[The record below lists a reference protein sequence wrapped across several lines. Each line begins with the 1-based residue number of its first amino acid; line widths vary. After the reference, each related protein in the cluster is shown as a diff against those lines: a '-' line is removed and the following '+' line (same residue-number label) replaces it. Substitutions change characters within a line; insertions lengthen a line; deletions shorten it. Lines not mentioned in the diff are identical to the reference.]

1 MPVIRMT
8 LIEGYDDETRRALA
22 TRLTDAVRA
31 TIDAP
36 LDGITVAIEEVRPA
50 SYMRGRVSR
59 TPGAPLPSPADT
71 VRAFLAAMEARDL
84 DRARGFL
91 ADGFSMTFP
100 GGRLFATLEEL
111 VSFGRQRY
119 RFVKKT
125 YTAFDEC
132 FGDAGIIVYC
142 FGTLRGE
149 WPDGTPFS
157 GIRFIDRFEVD
168 GGKLT
173 GQLVWNDLAESAS
186 MAMNSVAPAA

>member
-8 LIEGYDDETRRALA
+8 LIEGYDDDTRRTLA

-31 TIDAP
+31 TIAAP
-36 LDGITVAIEEVRPA
+36 LDGITVAIEEVKPA

-71 VRAFLAAMEARDL
+71 VRSFLAAMEARDL
-84 DRARGFL
+84 DRARGYL
-91 ADGFSMTFP
+91 ADGFQMVFP
-100 GGRLFATLEEL
+100 GDRRFATLEEL
-111 VSFGRQRY
+111 VAFGRQRY

-125 YTAFDEC
+125 YTGFDEC
-132 FGDAGIIVYC
+132 FGDDCMVVYC
-142 FGTLRGE
+142 FGTLSGE

-173 GQLVWNDLAESAS
+173 GQLVWNDLAESMS
-186 MAMNSVAPAA
+186 IAANNGDS